1 MSQTIRS
8 FIAIDIDDP
17 ATIAAI
23 SRLEA
28 LLQATGANLKLV
40 NPQNLHLTLRFLGDV
55 AAPRLEEIQKRLDDI
70 VFTPFQVTVK
80 GVGVFPSQRRVNVVW
95 VAFETGHLELI
106 DLYQQVNTRL
116 EACGFQPERRRFS
129 PHVTIARVRSGR
141 NRVQLV
147 DAIVEAQATMFGT
160 FHVDAVKLKKSV
172 LTPQGP
178 IYTTLHTV
186 HAQAVN

>member
-8 FIAIDIDDP
+8 FIAIDIEDP

-23 SRLEA
+23 TRLEA
-28 LLQATGANLKLV
+28 SLQATGANLKLV
-40 NPQNLHLTLRFLGDV
+40 DPRNIHLTLRFLGNV
-55 AAPRLEEIQKRLDDI
+55 ASPRLAEIQERLDDI
-70 VFTPFQVTVK
+70 VFNPFQATVK

-95 VAFETGHLELI
+95 IAFETGHLEII

-116 EACGFQPERRRFS
+116 VECGFQPERRRFS
-129 PHVTIARVRSGR
+129 PHITIARVRSGR

-147 DAIVEAQATMFGT
+147 EAIVADQATTFGT
-160 FHVDAVKLKKSV
+160 FQVDALKLKKSV

-186 HAQAVN
+186 HAHPVS

>member
-8 FIAIDIDDP
+8 FIAIDIEEP

-23 SRLEA
+23 TRLEA

-40 NPQNLHLTLRFLGDV
+40 DPHNLHLTLRFLGNV
-55 AAPRLEEIQKRLDDI
+55 ASPRLAEIQKRLDAI
-70 VFTPFQVTVK
+70 VFNPFQVTVK
-80 GVGVFPSQRRVNVVW
+80 GVGVFPNQRRVNVVW
-95 VAFETGHLELI
+95 IAFETGHLEII
-106 DLYQQVNTRL
+106 DLYQEVNARL
-116 EACGFQPERRRFS
+116 VECGFQPERRCFS
-129 PHVTIARVRSGR
+129 PHITIARVRSGR

-147 DAIVEAQATMFGT
+147 EAIAEVQSATFGT
-160 FHVDAVKLKKSV
+160 FQVGALKLKKSV

-186 HAQAVN
+186 HAQAVS